1 MCVEGCGSRS
11 VVAVQTVTVVAVA
24 TKLCLMKPI
33 MASRLADA
41 GFDEATSEPPG
52 SPVKMGEGIETC

>member
-11 VVAVQTVTVVAVA
+11 GQTVVAVA

-52 SPVKMGEGIETC
+52 SPVKVGEGIETC

>member
-1 MCVEGCGSRS
+1 M
-11 VVAVQTVTVVAVA
+11 VAVQTVTVVAVA

-52 SPVKMGEGIETC
+52 SPVKVGEGIETC